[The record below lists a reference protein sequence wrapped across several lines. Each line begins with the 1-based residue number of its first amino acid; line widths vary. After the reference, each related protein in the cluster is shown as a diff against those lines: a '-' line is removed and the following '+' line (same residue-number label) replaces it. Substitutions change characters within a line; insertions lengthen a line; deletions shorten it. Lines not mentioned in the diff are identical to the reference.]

1 MKVKK
6 DVKNMVIYAPK
17 NSEAAYGLSEKLGIE
32 LVSIKPDDDMLYLKS
47 DDTGLS
53 LNQGGLELRGDFSK
67 LLPRLKKNNLDREF
81 LIKASKTKNKSP
93 VAIDATAGMG
103 EDSLLL
109 ASAGYR
115 VIMYEYDAVIA
126 ELLKDAMRRAREID
140 ELSEI
145 VGRMELINADSI
157 QGMKMLDFTPDLIL
171 LDPMFPE
178 RQKSALVKKKF
189 QLLQKLEMPC
199 TNQDELLSAAMSVKP
214 HKILIK
220 RPLKGE
226 YLAGKKPSYSIRG
239 KAVRYDCIVIS

>member
-1 MKVKK
+1 MGIPK
-6 DVKNMVIYAPK
+6 DLVIYAPK
-17 NSEAAYGLSEKLGIE
+17 SSETAYKISEKLGIE
-32 LVSIKPDDDMLYLKS
+32 LVSKKPDNTLYLKS

-53 LNQGGLELRGDFSK
+53 LNQGNLELKGDFEK
-67 LLPRLKKNNLDREF
+67 LLPRLKKNNLEREF
-81 LIKASKTKNKSP
+81 LVKASKTKTENP

-109 ASAGYR
+109 AAAGYR
-115 VIMYEYDAVIA
+115 VIMYEYDLVIA
-126 ELLKDAMRRAREID
+126 ELLADTMRRASKNY

-145 VGRMELINADSI
+145 VGRMELVNKDSI
-157 QGMKMLDFTPDLIL
+157 KGMKMLNFTPDLIL

-189 QLLQKLEMPC
+189 QLLQQLQMPC
-199 TNQDELLSAAMSVKP
+199 TNEEELLNTAMALKP

-226 YLAGKKPSYSIRG
+226 YLAGKKPSYSIKG

>member
-81 LIKASKTKNKSP
+81 LIKASKTKNKNP

-109 ASAGYR
+109 ASAGYSLSR
-115 VIMYEYDAVIA
+115 SDDYDLAIA
-126 ELLKDAMRRAREID
+126 FCISRGIFDFNDINELLY
-140 ELSEI
+140 ELGSE
-145 VGRMELINADSI
+145 V
-157 QGMKMLDFTPDLIL
+157 F
-171 LDPMFPE
+171 
-178 RQKSALVKKKF
+178 
-189 QLLQKLEMPC
+189 
-199 TNQDELLSAAMSVKP
+199 
-214 HKILIK
+214 
-220 RPLKGE
+220 
-226 YLAGKKPSYSIRG
+226 
-239 KAVRYDCIVIS
+239 

>member
-81 LIKASKTKNKSP
+81 LIKASKTKNKNP

-189 QLLQKLEMPC
+189 QLLQQLEMPC
-199 TNQDELLSAAMSVKP
+199 SNGEELLNTAMSVKP